1 MSAEPTPAAS
11 RGPLAIIAEL
21 THRCPLHC
29 VYCSNPLE
37 LTARAAELPAE
48 AWAEVFRQAATLGTL
63 QVDLTGGE
71 PLARPDIVEVVAAVR
86 SAGLYASLITSGI
99 GLTEPRLAAL
109 VAAGLDHIQLSFQDS
124 QEGGADEIAGTRAHA
139 QKLQVASWIK
149 TQRVGFTVNMVVH
162 RRNLDR
168 LSEMIALAEQLGPDR
183 LEVANTQYYG
193 WALRN
198 REALLPTRAQL
209 DGSLEI
215 LKAAALRL
223 KGRMRLEFVVPDYYA
238 RYPKACMG
246 GWGRKMMLITPA
258 GAAMPCH
265 AADVIPDLTFA
276 NVREQPLQWI
286 WAESPAF
293 RRFRGEDWMSEP
305 CRSCDRRT
313 QDFGGCRCQAL
324 LLAGDATATDPVCSL
339 APTHDLVTAA
349 TDRANADAPSPAW
362 IYRPNP

>member
-1 MSAEPTPAAS
+1 MS
-11 RGPLAIIAEL
+11 GPLAIIAEL
-21 THRCPLHC
+21 THRCPLRC

-37 LTARAAELPAE
+37 MAPRPTEMPTE
-48 AWAEVFRQAATLGTL
+48 AWADVFRQAAALGTL

-71 PLARPDIVEVVAAVR
+71 PLARPDLIEIVRAVR
-86 SAGLYASLITSGI
+86 AAGLYASLITSGI
-99 GLTEPRLAAL
+99 GLTEARLSAL
-109 VAAGLDHIQLSFQDS
+109 VGAGLDHVQLSFQDS
-124 QEGGADEIAGTRAHA
+124 QEDAADEIAGTRAHT
-139 QKLQVASWIK
+139 QKREVARWIK
-149 TQRVGFTVNMVVH
+149 SERVGFTVNMVVH

-168 LSEMIALAEQLGPDR
+168 LTDMVALAEELGPDR
-183 LEVANTQYYG
+183 LEIANTQYYG

-209 DGSLEI
+209 DRSLEI
-215 LKAAALRL
+215 LKAAAERL
-223 KGRMRLEFVVPDYYA
+223 KGRMRVEFVVPDYYA

-246 GWGRKMMLITPA
+246 GWGRKMMLITPR
-258 GAAMPCH
+258 GEAMPCH
-265 AADVIPDLTFA
+265 AANVIPGLVFP
-276 NVREQPLQWI
+276 NVREQPLASI

-305 CRSCDRRT
+305 CRSCDRRE

-339 APTHDLVTAA
+339 APQRDIVDAA
-349 TDRANADAPSPAW
+349 LERANADSPTPAPAW